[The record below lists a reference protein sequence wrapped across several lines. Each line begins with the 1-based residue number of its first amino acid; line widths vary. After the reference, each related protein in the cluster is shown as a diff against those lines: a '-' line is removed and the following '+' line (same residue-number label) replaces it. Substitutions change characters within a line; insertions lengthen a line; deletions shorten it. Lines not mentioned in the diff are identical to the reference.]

1 MGLNQSAWVFP
12 AAQRMALALAKAGV
26 PLRFS
31 GLYTVELLAG
41 ELADLLIGR
50 SDGSSNVSDKAKSE
64 TIARE
69 EGC

>member
-1 MGLNQSAWVFP
+1 
-12 AAQRMALALAKAGV
+12 MALALAEAGV
-26 PLRFS
+26 PLRCD
-31 GLYTVELLAG
+31 GLYTVESLAD